1 MNYFFK
7 TLILSFFIFSF
18 NVQAQS
24 VDSTINKKAMAK
36 NSVFV
41 EILGNAFSLG
51 SLNYDRIIFQSK
63 IIKLSLSTGIGLY
76 PLTDS
81 YLQPKKTYFEY
92 GIPLSV
98 NALIGKRNHFLEIG
112 VGLTYSKGAE
122 ASFSHDHSTNQ
133 AGVTNDT
140 YNEYFSELLVFVPR
154 VGYRFQK
161 NKHGFFF
168 RVGFTPLI
176 ILKDYTRLDLIMP
189 GIGRF
194 LTFNP
199 NGGISLGYSF
209 K

>member
-1 MNYFFK
+1 MNYFSK
-7 TLILSFFIFSF
+7 ILVLSFIIFSF
-18 NVQAQS
+18 SLQGQS
-24 VDSTINKKAMAK
+24 IDSTVNKKVMAK

-41 EILGNAFSLG
+41 EILGNSFNLA
-51 SLNYDRIIFQSK
+51 SLNYDRIIFQAK
-63 IIKLSLSTGIGLY
+63 IIKLSLTTGIGLF
-76 PLTDS
+76 PVIDNEIV
-81 YLQPKKTYFEY
+81 PKKTYFEY

-122 ASFSHDHSTNQ
+122 TSFSHEHSTNQ
-133 AGVTNDT
+133 AGVTSDIYT
-140 YNEYFSELLVFVPR
+140 AYFSELLVFVPR

-168 RVGFTPLI
+168 RIGFTPLI
-176 ILKDYTRLDLIMP
+176 ILKDYTCLDLITP
-189 GIGRF
+189 TGRF